1 MEKALLNLWFN
12 NIEDIG
18 NITRLRLLK
27 NFGNVENIYE
37 ASRNVLSKHLTDVQ
51 VNNLLQSK
59 EISKYKEEY
68 ERLKERN
75 INIIYWGHRKYPS
88 KLYNIYDPPT
98 LLYVKGTV
106 NDSINSYNSNIA
118 IVGSRKLSVYGREIT
133 DYFSKRLATSEINIV
148 SGMARGIDSIAH
160 MSTLKAGG
168 YTVAVLGSGINVP
181 YPQENTE
188 LYAMIE
194 KKGAIISE
202 YGLDVKPNPGYF
214 PMRNRIISGLADGVL
229 VVEAEKK
236 SGSLITADY
245 ALEQG
250 KQVYAVPGRLLDKNS
265 EGTNN
270 LIKAGAYLVTHPND
284 ILSDIKGKK
293 EYSQMSFN
301 LEQPEITIQ
310 EEKDMVNKN
319 FLAPVEKI
327 VYSCL
332 SLEPKYIDDII
343 QHTGMGVT
351 KTISTLFTME
361 EKGLIKQP
369 LKGYYIISI

>member
-37 ASRNVLSKHLTDVQ
+37 ANKNVLSKHLTDIQ

-59 EISKYKEEY
+59 EISKSKEEY

-88 KLYNIYDPPT
+88 KLYNIYDSPT
-98 LLYVKGTV
+98 LLYVKGTM

-160 MSTLKAGG
+160 MSALKAGG
-168 YTVAVLGSGINVP
+168 YTIAVLGSGINVP

-194 KKGAIISE
+194 KKGVIISE

-214 PMRNRIISGLADGVL
+214 PMRNRIISGLSDGVL

-319 FLAPVEKI
+319 FLAPIEKI

>member
-18 NITRLRLLK
+18 SVTRLKLLK
-27 NFGNVENIYE
+27 EFKSVENIYD
-37 ASRNVLSKHLTDVQ
+37 ASKNLLSKFLSDVQ

-59 EISKYKEEY
+59 ELSKYKEEY
-68 ERLKERN
+68 ERLRERN
-75 INIIYWGHRKYPS
+75 INIIYWGHSEYPN
-88 KLYNIYDPPT
+88 KLYNIYDSPT
-98 LLYVKGTV
+98 LLYVKGKI

-133 DYFSKRLATSEINIV
+133 EYFGKRFATSGINIV

-168 YTVAVLGSGINVP
+168 YTIAVLGSGINVP

-194 KKGAIISE
+194 KEGAIISE
-202 YGLDVKPNPGYF
+202 YGLDVSPNPGYF
-214 PMRNRIISGLADGVL
+214 PMRNRIISGLSDGVL
-229 VVEAEKK
+229 VVEAQKK
-236 SGSLITADY
+236 SGSLITTDY
-245 ALEQG
+245 ALDQG

-270 LIKAGAYLVTHPND
+270 LIKTGAYLVTHPDDVIND
-284 ILSDIKGKK
+284 LKGKK

-301 LEQPEITIQ
+301 LEQPEITID
-310 EEKDMVNKN
+310 EEKDKVNKN
-319 FLAPVEKI
+319 FLAPIEKI

-343 QHTGMGVT
+343 QYTGIGVT